1 MIRSYDQ
8 MIQLAKYEERFD
20 YLKLWDTPH
29 VPPDDVIYRQFLK
42 STQWI
47 KLREDIIDRD
57 LVQDLAVV
65 GRFAEEQVIV
75 HHINPVTTED
85 ILNMRVDIL
94 LNPNNLVTTTISTH
108 NAIHYK
114 PIDRPPVVTERFP
127 GDTTL
132 W

>member
-1 MIRSYDQ
+1 MLQ
-8 MIQLAKYEERFD
+8 FATFEERFD

-29 VPPDDVIYRQFLK
+29 VPPDDNLYRKFLK
-42 STQWI
+42 SRDWLVTRQS
-47 KLREDIIDRD
+47 IIDRD
-57 LVQDLAVV
+57 LIQDLAVD
-65 GRFAEEQVIV
+65 GLFAEELVIV

-85 ILNMRVDIL
+85 IINHNVDRL
-94 LNPNNLVTTTISTH
+94 LNPDNLVTTTISTH

-114 PIDRPPVVTERFP
+114 PIDRPPLVSERRP